1 MNKMADLHQSSW
13 TWNNFFLGFE
23 NQYLNPLS
31 SQTQTEKETDW
42 ACAHNDDLM
51 LLLLDGSTH
60 FFHWDGGGG
69 YVANFG
75 FVSKGNNNV
84 VKVSNSLGWD
94 VAIGCSAFGHNYDG
108 GLLLFPSPLR
118 SSPLLYQPS
127 ISNSRCN
134 VRRGDVWVSWW
145 VG

>member
-23 NQYLNPLS
+23 NQDLNPLS

-51 LLLLDGSTH
+51 LLLLDRSTH
-60 FFHWDGGGG
+60 FFLLRWG
-69 YVANFG
+69 VCCKFW

-108 GLLLFPSPLR
+108 GVLLFPSPLR
-118 SSPLLYQPS
+118 SSSLPYQPL
-127 ISNSRCN
+127 ISNTQCN
-134 VRRGDVWVSWW
+134 VRRGDV
-145 VG
+145 